1 MTAQDITEPL
11 LAIAD
16 AAGGEWPE
24 RARRAAVA
32 LLTGEEREDG
42 ESLGVRLLRDMQ
54 TVFDERRADRLS
66 TGELLDSLAAMDEAP
81 LGLATGRGAR
91 RPRIGAPFA
100 AVRRE
105 AGAAS
110 SRRNEGARIQ
120 ACVLRGRLGAGP
132 CPHPLKKRYIRY
144 KQYIPLYQRDS
155 VYRMCTGW

>member
-66 TGELLDSLAAMDEAP
+66 TGELLDSLTAMDEAP
-81 LGLATGRGAR
+81 WGSLRGEALDARGLARLLRPYGVRPEQLRVGETKVRGYR
-91 RPRIGAPFA
+91 RVAFEDAWERDLAP
-100 AVRRE
+100 
-105 AGAAS
+105 
-110 SRRNEGARIQ
+110 
-120 ACVLRGRLGAGP
+120 
-132 CPHPLKKRYIRY
+132 
-144 KQYIPLYQRDS
+144 IP
-155 VYRMCTGW
+155 